1 MYDILKIRI
10 LFSIHVWQ
18 FDPVYWGLHK
28 QTYPPLLKVWQVPPF
43 KQGLGEHGLVVTG
56 VKHCE
61 PDHPPFKILN

>member
-1 MYDILKIRI
+1 MVLVCEQR
-10 LFSIHVWQ
+10 
-18 FDPVYWGLHK
+18 
-28 QTYPPLLKVWQVPPF
+28 PPF